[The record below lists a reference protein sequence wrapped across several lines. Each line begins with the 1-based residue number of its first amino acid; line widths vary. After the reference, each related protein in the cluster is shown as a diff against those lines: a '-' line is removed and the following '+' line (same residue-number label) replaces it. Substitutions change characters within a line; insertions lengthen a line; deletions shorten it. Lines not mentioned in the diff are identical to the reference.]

1 MGSLIHLKNMKQNLS
16 NKKRQATY
24 ITPLQPITFAA
35 FPPWRIFRSWLCRT
49 CRGKYSELFDN
60 SKNGNFKNRI
70 IICNYLIFSN

>member
-1 MGSLIHLKNMKQNLS
+1 MGSLILLKNMKQNLS

-49 CRGKYSELFDN
+49 CRGKYSELFIN
-60 SKNGNFKNRI
+60 SKNGYFKKLEKI
-70 IICNYLIFSN
+70 YNYLIYSD